1 MHPSLCDQGFH
12 YTAKKMD
19 HSAVSDILGIYYISL
34 TLAWSNV
41 SIILYDDTCFVT
53 CIMKIWENTYWL
65 VHRNYLVLIFFL
77 PYLRIWKRHIWGFHW
92 KFIKLLNR
100 SKYWETELKM
110 EKLQVLLTLLFA
122 FLFPP
127 INYIIILNTNVR

>member
-1 MHPSLCDQGFH
+1 MIKDFIIQQKKWIILPSLI
-12 YTAKKMD
+12 Y
-19 HSAVSDILGIYYISL
+19 LGSI
-34 TLAWSNV
+34 TLAWHLHEGNV

-53 CIMKIWENTYWL
+53 CIMKIWENTYWF

-92 KFIKLLNR
+92 KFIKLLNW

-110 EKLQVLLTLLFA
+110 EKRQSYFLTLLFA

-127 INYIIILNTNVR
+127 IDYIIILNTNVR